1 MVTEDNSF
9 GYEIKNRIQALG
21 VVPKRLLA
29 AYIDL
34 IIITFIGVLISI
46 VQDFSNLEATFDVP
60 IYSLFMLS
68 LFKDVVYKEGSP
80 GKKLLKLQI
89 IPEERSDIVHYLK
102 RIIRNSTFII
112 WPIEV
117 IVLIIFKKRIGD
129 MICVTDVLK
138 QNK

>member
-1 MVTEDNSF
+1 MVTKDNSLGF
-9 GYEIKNRIQALG
+9 EIKNRIHALG
-21 VVPKRLLA
+21 VIPKRLLA

-34 IIITFIGVLISI
+34 IIITLLGLLISL
-46 VQDFSNLEATFDVP
+46 VQNFSKLDAIFNVP
-60 IYSLFMLS
+60 MYSMFMFLV
-68 LFKDVVYKEGSP
+68 LKDVVYKEGSP
-80 GKKLLKLQI
+80 GKKILMLQI

-102 RIIRNSTFII
+102 RIIRNSTLII

-129 MICVTDVLK
+129 MICVTDVIK